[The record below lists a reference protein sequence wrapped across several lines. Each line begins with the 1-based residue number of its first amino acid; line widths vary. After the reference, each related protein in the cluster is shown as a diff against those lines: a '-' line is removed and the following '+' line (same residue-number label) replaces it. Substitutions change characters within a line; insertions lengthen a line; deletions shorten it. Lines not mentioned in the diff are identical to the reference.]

1 MYAFG
6 SGSGDAYRPGT
17 PPASSSA
24 ASTSGSSG
32 VASRFSIASFTSSSS
47 SSSSSADRFNSP
59 SSSTSSSGFPNVLKR
74 ASSSVYP
81 SSLSAGGATAV
92 QLPPSIN
99 ILDRNLA
106 KTRGGEVANA
116 AWAFLFSEMVQY
128 TQRRVAGIAE
138 FEQRCVRACVR
149 ADCTSADDGERTG
162 LRRSIQTLS
171 GMRAC
176 CPLADSRK

>member
-1 MYAFG
+1 MYAAF
-6 SGSGDAYRPGT
+6 GSGDAYRPGT
-17 PPASSSA
+17 PPAS
-24 ASTSGSSG
+24 ASTSSASASTSSSSSG

-47 SSSSSADRFNSP
+47 SSSSADRLSSP

-81 SSLSAGGATAV
+81 SSLSAGGTTAV
-92 QLPPSIN
+92 QVPPSIN

-138 FEQRCVRACVR
+138 FEQRCV
-149 ADCTSADDGERTG
+149 CTNA
-162 LRRSIQTLS
+162 
-171 GMRAC
+171 
-176 CPLADSRK
+176 

>member
-1 MYAFG
+1 MYAAF
-6 SGSGDAYRPGT
+6 GSGDAYRPGT
-17 PPASSSA
+17 PPASTASA
-24 ASTSGSSG
+24 SASTSSSSG
-32 VASRFSIASFTSSSS
+32 GASRFSIASFTSSSS
-47 SSSSSADRFNSP
+47 SSADRLSSP

-81 SSLSAGGATAV
+81 SSLSAGGAGTTAV
-92 QLPPSIN
+92 QVSPSIN

-138 FEQRCVRACVR
+138 FEQRCV
-149 ADCTSADDGERTG
+149 CTNA
-162 LRRSIQTLS
+162 
-171 GMRAC
+171 
-176 CPLADSRK
+176 